1 MQRRRRAFR
10 QIAASLV
17 ILLTAFATQT
27 GTARA
32 YEEQLAVDVALGY
45 GALAANGTL
54 PGNLMSL
61 DVGAAVGMSD
71 WLVARSAFGYGAL
84 LGDGEVLNVGRGR
97 LELAYLLDVLQW
109 VPFFGVGGG
118 LWALQ
123 GPSGLGL
130 RPTGHLWFG
139 VDYLATREW
148 TLGVDVRTG
157 VLWQRGDVVSFTEGQ
172 LRFSRMFELF

>member
-10 QIAASLV
+10 QIAAFFV
-17 ILLTAFATQT
+17 VLLAALCSESR
-27 GTARA
+27 TARA

-45 GALAANGTL
+45 GALAANDAL
-54 PGNLMSL
+54 PNNLVSL

-71 WLVARSAFGYGAL
+71 WLVARTAFGYGAL
-84 LGDGEVLNVGRGR
+84 VGEGEVLNLGRGR
-97 LELAYLLDVLQW
+97 LEVAYLLDILQW
-109 VPFFGVGGG
+109 VPFFGAGGG
-118 LWALQ
+118 LWMLQ